1 MCRGPATE
9 FAPRLQL
16 VFFKHGDTQMQRQQ
30 LGLVWGAFV
39 TAAGA
44 ININSLLGF
53 LIFLLGLA
61 VSYRS
66 AVAMGMPGAV
76 EQVSKWRTDLRSVL
90 PKKAPRADKHARE
103 EQPT

>member
-1 MCRGPATE
+1 M
-9 FAPRLQL
+9 PRLL
-16 VFFKHGDTQMQRQQ
+16 LIFFKHGATQMQRHQ

-53 LIFLLGLA
+53 LIFLLGLV

-66 AVAMGMPGAV
+66 AVALGMPGAW
-76 EQVSKWRTDLRSVL
+76 EQISKWKRELASKRSQ
-90 PKKAPRADKHARE
+90 RAE
-103 EQPT
+103 PVETSTPEQQAT